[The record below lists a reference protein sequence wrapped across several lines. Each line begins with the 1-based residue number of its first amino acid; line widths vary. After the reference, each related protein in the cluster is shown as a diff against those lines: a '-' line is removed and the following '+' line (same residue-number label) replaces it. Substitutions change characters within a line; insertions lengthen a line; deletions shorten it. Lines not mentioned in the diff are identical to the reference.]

1 MTATLSGIE
10 DALRE
15 SNVTEATLSPAE
27 NESLDKLGYVILPD
41 VIDADWLARLRTA
54 FENAVD
60 RKQPTTDGKQS
71 GTRHA
76 SGLIQK
82 DEAFDGVLTHPKIL
96 AAVYQALRRS
106 FKVLALGG
114 RDPLPGYG
122 QQALHTDWYPRVS
135 SSEPFSVVTALW
147 LLDDFI
153 ENNGA
158 TRLVPG
164 SHLWLKPLP
173 KSLSQPEA
181 KHPDQRFIIAKAGSA
196 LVFNGHLWH
205 SGARNESNRPRRVIQ
220 CQFVA
225 REMGLMA
232 QVHPDIPARL
242 TPAARYILG
251 F

>member
-1 MTATLSGIE
+1 MNELRIE

-15 SNVTEATLSPAE
+15 CNVTEATLPPAE
-27 NESLDKLGYVILPD
+27 KESLDRLGYVVLPD
-41 VIDADWLARLRTA
+41 IIDTGWLARIRTA
-54 FENAVD
+54 FEPAAD
-60 RKQPTTDGKQS
+60 SERS

-76 SGLIQK
+76 GELIQK

-96 AAVYQALRRS
+96 AAVYHVLRRS

-122 QQALHTDWYPRVS
+122 LQGLHTDWYPRTAA
-135 SSEPFSVVTALW
+135 SEPFSVATALW

-158 TRLVPG
+158 TRVIPG

-173 KSLSQPEA
+173 KPMKQPEA
-181 KHPDQRFIIAKAGSA
+181 KHPNQRIVIAKAGSA

-205 SGARNESNRPRRVIQ
+205 GGTRNESSRPRRVIQ
-220 CQFVA
+220 CQVVA

-232 QVHPDIPARL
+232 QTQPDIPARL

-251 F
+251 I

>member
-1 MTATLSGIE
+1 MTATISGIE
-10 DALRE
+10 DVLE
-15 SNVTEATLSPAE
+15 EIGVTEATLSPAE
-27 NESLDKLGYVILPD
+27 RVSLDKLGYVVLPD
-41 VIDADWLARLRTA
+41 AIDAGWLGRLRTA
-54 FENAVD
+54 FERAVD
-60 RKQPTTDGKQS
+60 KKHVATEGRRT

-76 SGLIQK
+76 SDLIQK
-82 DEAFDGVLTHPKIL
+82 DEAFDGVLTHAKIL
-96 AAVYQALRRS
+96 AAVNHALRRS

-122 QQALHTDWYPRVS
+122 QQALHTDWYPRLS

-153 ENNGA
+153 GDNGA
-158 TRLVPG
+158 TRLIPG
-164 SHLWLKPLP
+164 SHLWLNPLP
-173 KSLSQPEA
+173 KSLQQPES
-181 KHPDQRFIIAKAGSA
+181 KHPEERFVIAKAGSA

-205 SGARNESNRPRRVIQ
+205 RGARNESNHSRRVIQ

-232 QVHPDIPARL
+232 HTQPDLPERL

-251 F
+251 V